1 MSAGYDIDIGV
12 VTWNTA
18 ELTVG
23 ALRRLLDTDQGC
35 RFRLL
40 VRDNGSTDGTAEAIR
55 TGVPEAE
62 LDADD
67 RNLGFGAGM
76 NRLIQ
81 RGDSPWFLALNP
93 DAWPEPGAVGALL
106 RASFELTT
114 TAAVA
119 PRLERPD
126 GSLEHSTHP
135 FPSVRM
141 ALIHALGARHWMA
154 PRQLEREMLEGFWDH
169 DQRRRVDWAV
179 GAALLMRRATL
190 DEIGGFDPEYFMY
203 AEDLDWCWRAHQA
216 GWDVLFDP
224 GAVFRHVGNASGV
237 QAFGA
242 ARIELETASL
252 LHFYR
257 RAHGPAA
264 ARVYRSVSAV
274 ACAEQW
280 AAARLRRDH
289 PAAERWSREARA
301 MARGKGSLRPTSV
314 LSGGEPGVGLR
325 AGDAGPEP
333 GR

>member
-1 MSAGYDIDIGV
+1 LSTGYDLDIGV

-55 TGVPEAE
+55 AGVPEAE
-62 LDADD
+62 LDADG

-76 NRLIQ
+76 NRLIE

-93 DAWPEPGAVGALL
+93 DAWPEPGAVGTLL
-106 RASFELTT
+106 RSALGLAT

-141 ALIHALGARHWMA
+141 ALMHALGARHWMA
-154 PRQLEREMLEGFWDH
+154 PRKLEREMLEGFWDH
-169 DQRRRVDWAV
+169 QERRRVDWAV
-179 GAALLMRRATL
+179 GAALLMRRTAL
-190 DEIGGFDPEYFMY
+190 EEFGAFDEEYFMY

-216 GWDVLFDP
+216 GWDVLFEPD
-224 GAVFRHVGNASGV
+224 ALFRHVGNASGV

-242 ARIELETASL
+242 GRIELETASL

-257 RAHGPAA
+257 RARGPAA
-264 ARVYRSVSAV
+264 TRVYRGISAV
-274 ACAEQW
+274 ACTEQW
-280 AAARLRRDH
+280 AAARMRRDH
-289 PAAERWSREARA
+289 AAAERWSREARA
-301 MARGKGSLRPTSV
+301 MARGGGPLRPQ
-314 LSGGEPGVGLR
+314 
-325 AGDAGPEP
+325 PEP
-333 GR
+333 GSGPGRLGHVPG